1 MGRVRNVVA
10 RANQKL
16 SVQLAA
22 GLLAGS
28 TFLSL
33 VLGLFRDRL
42 LNSTYAENLATGS
55 AGYPTGLDAYTVAFI
70 IPDFMF
76 FLLVSGALSVTFI
89 PVFNDRITKG
99 NKKSAWELSTS
110 LVNLMAILTLVASL
124 LMIIFA
130 EPLVRYVVGPGLDE
144 SSRALAV
151 SMMRVI
157 AINPFLFAIS
167 SVISSIQQAV
177 GRFVFFALAPTIY
190 NIGIIIGLTVFT
202 NGIWLFGVQVFEGGI
217 MGVAL
222 GIVLGSMLQLI
233 VSAIGLIGLGVD
245 YRFKIYWKN
254 KGFRQVLRLLPARS
268 LDQGM
273 DYVNSIVE
281 TNLASR
287 MAAGSVR
294 FYQQATTLHSVPIN
308 LIGVAISTAAFPQ
321 MTERLS
327 QGRPDLFK
335 SEVQNILRIIIWLAL
350 PVATI
355 AFFAR
360 GYLVNFLF
368 NGGQPVVAGLLGI
381 LAVAILFRSI
391 YHIASRSFYAQQDT
405 RTPLYIS
412 IFTIG
417 LNVAL
422 AIYFTMG
429 INMGIYGLAWAQSI
443 VAAVEVFILFAIMS
457 SRIPQLFDAVFWH
470 AIARMV
476 SATGFMALVTYFM
489 VSAFALSANDQSFMS
504 TFPKFS
510 LIVIVSL
517 VAYMALCQLMKLSE
531 ADTVIQRVKQLVFD
545 PYRGRGITK

>member
-1 MGRVRNVVA
+1 MGVRSVVA
-10 RANQKL
+10 RANQRL

-33 VLGLFRDRL
+33 LLGLFRDRL
-42 LNSTYAENLATGS
+42 LNSTYAANAATGS

-89 PVFNDRITKG
+89 PVFNDRLQKG

-110 LVNLMAILTLVASL
+110 LVNFMAIITLISSL
-124 LMIIFA
+124 VMIIFA
-130 EPLVRYVVGPGLDE
+130 EPLVRYIVGPGLDE

-167 SVISSIQQAV
+167 SVIASIQQAI
-177 GRFVFFALAPTIY
+177 GRFTFFALAPTIY
-190 NIGIIIGLTVFT
+190 NVGIIIGLVFFT
-202 NGIWLFGVQVFEGGI
+202 NGISLFGVQIFEGGI

-222 GIVLGSMLQLI
+222 GIVLGSMLQLV
-233 VSAIGLIGLGVD
+233 VSAIGLVGLGVD
-245 YRFKIYWKN
+245 YRFKIFWKN

-268 LDQGM
+268 LDQGI

-287 MAAGSVR
+287 MASGSVR

-308 LIGVAISTAAFPQ
+308 LIGVAISTAAFPK
-321 MTERLS
+321 MSERLS
-327 QGRPDLFK
+327 QGRPDLFR
-335 SEVQNILRIIIWLAL
+335 SELQTILRVIIWLAL
-350 PVATI
+350 PVSAV
-355 AFFAR
+355 AYFAR

-391 YHIASRSFYAQQDT
+391 YHIAARSFYAQQDT
-405 RTPLYIS
+405 KTPLYIS
-412 IFTIG
+412 VFTIG
-417 LNVAL
+417 LNIAL

-429 INMGIYGLAWAQSI
+429 VGMGIYGLAWAQSI

-457 SRIPQLFDAVFWH
+457 WRIPKLFDAAFLHSLW
-470 AIARMV
+470 RMV
-476 SATGFMALVTYFM
+476 SATGFMAIVTYISVQM
-489 VSAFALSANDQSFMS
+489 LALSAEDQSFMA

-510 LIVIVSL
+510 VIVLVSL
-517 VAYMALCQLMKLSE
+517 ITYVFVCRLMKLEE
-531 ADTVIQRVKQLVFD
+531 ATMVIDWVKRSVLKT
-545 PYRGRGITK
+545 YKSRGVTPE